1 MLLKK
6 EVDLYLVYSWLKFY
20 FTEGTQ
26 LPMTG
31 AIDEFETISEN
42 PLTFSDLM
50 NVLRDAAT
58 FVDDRLKNIYA
69 TRGFFETERSDDE
82 SILNEGEGEPETK
95 RNNAITNSLEEKLHQ
110 VVQYLIYFRNTDGSF
125 GEPMVEQSIR

>member
-1 MLLKK
+1 MKGFLL
-6 EVDLYLVYSWLKFY
+6 DLYLVYLWLKFY
-20 FTEGTQ
+20 FTDGLQ

-31 AIDEFETISEN
+31 ALDEFESISEK
-42 PLTFSDLM
+42 PFTFNDLM

-58 FVDDRLKNIYA
+58 LVDNRLKKSYA
-69 TRGFFETERSDDE
+69 SKRFFETERSDDE
-82 SILNEGEGEPETK
+82 SILNEGEGESETK

>member
-1 MLLKK
+1 MI
-6 EVDLYLVYSWLKFY
+6 
-20 FTEGTQ
+20 
-26 LPMTG
+26 G
-31 AIDEFETISEN
+31 ALDEFESISEK
-42 PLTFSDLM
+42 PFTFNDLM

-58 FVDDRLKNIYA
+58 FVDNRLKKSYA
-69 TRGFFETERSDDE
+69 SKRFFETERSDDE
-82 SILNEGEGEPETK
+82 SILNEGEGESETK

>member
-1 MLLKK
+1 
-6 EVDLYLVYSWLKFY
+6 
-20 FTEGTQ
+20 
-26 LPMTG
+26 MTG
-31 AIDEFETISEN
+31 ALDKLESTSEN
-42 PLTFSDLM
+42 PFTFSDIM

-58 FVDDRLKNIYA
+58 FVDNRLKKIYA
-69 TRGFFETERSDDE
+69 SRRVFETERSDDE
-82 SILNEGEGEPETK
+82 TILNEGEGESKTK